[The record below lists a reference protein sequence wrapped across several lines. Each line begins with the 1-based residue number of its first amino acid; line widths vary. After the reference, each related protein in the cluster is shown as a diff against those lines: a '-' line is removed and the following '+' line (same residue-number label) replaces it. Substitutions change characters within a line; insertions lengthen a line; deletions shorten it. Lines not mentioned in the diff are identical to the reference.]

1 MHQTV
6 LLLGGNLEQVHE
18 NLIKASE
25 LIETELGDIVSRSA
39 FYESLAWGFDSQDNF
54 LNQVL
59 ILNTLLNPFELL
71 SKAQNIEKQLGR
83 ITKSNHNVYES
94 RIIDIDILFYENHI
108 IDTIEL
114 KVPHP
119 SLHKRRFTLTPLNE
133 VLPNFI
139 HPVIKQP
146 IHVLLS
152 ELEDTSWCKQWIQ

>member
-1 MHQTV
+1 
-6 LLLGGNLEQVHE
+6 
-18 NLIKASE
+18 
-25 LIETELGDIVSRSA
+25 
-39 FYESLAWGFDSQDNF
+39 
-54 LNQVL
+54 
-59 ILNTLLNPFELL
+59 
-71 SKAQNIEKQLGR
+71 LGR
-83 ITKSNHNVYES
+83 IAKSSHNVYES
-94 RIIDIDILFYENHI
+94 RVIDIDILFYENQI

-114 KVPHP
+114 NVPHP